1 MEMLYGCRT
10 TDISWVI
17 GDVESDGDIHSLI
30 RTDGRSRS
38 GQIRSYFKTQ
48 FSSFI
53 ISISA

>member
-1 MEMLYGCRT
+1 MEMLYECRT

-48 FSSFI
+48 FSSFN